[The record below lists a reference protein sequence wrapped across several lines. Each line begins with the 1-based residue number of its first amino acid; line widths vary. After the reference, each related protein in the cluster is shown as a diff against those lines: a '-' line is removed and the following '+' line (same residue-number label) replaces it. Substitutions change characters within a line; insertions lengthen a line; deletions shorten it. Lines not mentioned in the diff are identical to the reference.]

1 MAFRIGA
8 PDRAPSGIRST
19 PPEPRALLA
28 TDLRRALQA
37 ALVCAGAGIRLLV
50 VLSARTVRRN
60 SWRHCLGECLAS
72 VFESLGGGYLKIG
85 QILAT
90 RADLLPPD
98 LLTPL
103 RRLHDQARSFPA
115 AEARRLLEASIGQPV
130 ERIFSTFD
138 PVPVSSASI
147 AQVHRAVLRESGREV
162 AIKIKRPGIETALD
176 SDARLFTAAA
186 RLLSIWPAFNR
197 LPLIEAS
204 AEVSRALRAQTDF
217 RQEAENHRR
226 FQILFAD
233 EEAVRIPQLL
243 DDLCGR
249 DVLVMEYLPGLV
261 RLSDPALA
269 PEVARRATLAGLRAL
284 YRMIFSAGLVHGDL
298 HPANVLVSREGPL
311 VILDFG
317 FAARM
322 AGPDRVAFAE
332 FFLSIASGDGPTGA
346 ANVLRTARGVPPNLD
361 SEAFTQEV
369 AALIAEAAGRTA
381 EEFLVARFVGRLF
394 AIQRRHQVRGTPSFT
409 MAILSLMVFEGI
421 VRARYPD
428 LDFQREV
435 VPYVLA
441 ALEGSDAGEV
451 G

>member
-1 MAFRIGA
+1 MRVRPTVQTQSRPGIETRQHEERSLSRMPSHSARRMAFRIGA
-8 PDRAPSGIRST
+8 TDRAPSGIRST

-37 ALVCAGAGIRLLV
+37 ALVCAGAGVRLLV
-50 VLSARTVRRN
+50 VLSAGAARRN

-138 PVPVSSASI
+138 PMFPIVEVRHQRRCTGPCRASRG
-147 AQVHRAVLRESGREV
+147 ARSHQDQAS
-162 AIKIKRPGIETALD
+162 GIETALD
-176 SDARLFTAAA
+176 SDARLFTAVATLFNLA
-186 RLLSIWPAFNR
+186 SVNR
-197 LPLIEAS
+197 LPLDRGLGRG
-204 AEVSRALRAQTDF
+204 SRALRAQTDF
-217 RQEAENHRR
+217 RQEAETHRR
-226 FQILFAD
+226 FQILSAD
-233 EEAVRIPQLL
+233 DEAVRIPQLL

-284 YRMIFSAGLVHGDL
+284 YRISSAPGSST
-298 HPANVLVSREGPL
+298 AICIR
-311 VILDFG
+311 
-317 FAARM
+317 
-322 AGPDRVAFAE
+322 
-332 FFLSIASGDGPTGA
+332 PTCWC
-346 ANVLRTARGVPPNLD
+346 
-361 SEAFTQEV
+361 
-369 AALIAEAAGRTA
+369 
-381 EEFLVARFVGRLF
+381 
-394 AIQRRHQVRGTPSFT
+394 
-409 MAILSLMVFEGI
+409 
-421 VRARYPD
+421 RAKAPW
-428 LDFQREV
+428 
-435 VPYVLA
+435 
-441 ALEGSDAGEV
+441 
-451 G
+451 